1 MPVRAAALSRLERL
15 VHDHTAQ
22 EDLHVVPMLRRHIT
36 ADAQAGSMARSRA
49 KIPADDEL
57 RVLAIMLDAA
67 TPDERD
73 RMLAPLPDFVI
84 DLWQQ
89 HTAPALRSVHTH
101 LAEAAAAID
110 SHPAG
115 VARKSEV

>member
-1 MPVRAAALSRLERL
+1 
-15 VHDHTAQ
+15 
-22 EDLHVVPMLRRHIT
+22 MLRRHIT
-36 ADAQAGSMARSRA
+36 ADEQAGSMARSRA

-67 TPDERD
+67 TSDERE

-89 HTAPALRSVHTH
+89 HAGPALQSVHTH
-101 LAEAAAAID
+101 LAEAAATMH
-110 SHPAG
+110 SRPAG
-115 VARKSEV
+115 VARNSEV